1 MPKFLDVHPLKVDS
15 IIRNSLDKVGHN
27 LFGFSDNGG
36 F

>member
-1 MPKFLDVHPLKVDS
+1 VDS
-15 IIRNSLDKVGHN
+15 IIRNSLGEVSHS